1 MSAYYLAIDIG
12 ASSGRHIL
20 GHKDENGKLVLE
32 EIYRFPNG
40 MAEKDGHKV
49 WEMDRLFREIKN
61 GMKKCVQLDKIPVSV
76 GIDTWGVDCVF
87 LGEDGNMLGEA
98 VGYRDARTAGM
109 DEAVRKILPDE
120 LLYQKTG
127 IQKQIFNTIYQIM
140 AVKQNDPELFRQVR
154 EILMIPDYFHYLLT
168 GEKAVEYTNATTTQ
182 LIEPHKKSWNQ
193 ELIEALGYPIQA
205 FPKLIHP
212 GTLLGRLKKEIRE
225 EVGFDCFVTVPGTH
239 DTASA
244 VAAVPTD
251 PGEEAVYI
259 SSGTW
264 SLMGTEIK
272 RPICTE
278 KARLE
283 NFTNEGGCDGRYR
296 FLKNIMGL
304 WMIQSVRRELAPEQS
319 FGEICRSSAE
329 ETIPSIVDCDD
340 ERFLAPASMSEEI
353 RKACEESGQQIP
365 DGISQI
371 ACVIYNSLAKCY
383 AEAVNGLEDITG
395 KTYEKIYIVGG
406 GSNASYL
413 NELTAAATG
422 KTVCA
427 GLPEATAIGN
437 LAVQMISHGEFT
449 DLQEAKSCIR
459 RSFDTAEYHKRMEGK
474 QWMQ

>member
-1 MSAYYLAIDIG
+1 METYYLAIDIG

-32 EIYRFPNG
+32 EIHRFPNG
-40 MAEKDGHKV
+40 MAEKGGHKV

-61 GMKKCVQLDKIPVSV
+61 GMKKCAQIGKIPVSV

-87 LGEDGNMLGEA
+87 LGEDGEMLGEA
-98 VGYRDARTAGM
+98 VGYRDDRTMGM
-109 DEAVRKILPDE
+109 DNAVREILPDE

-127 IQKQIFNTIYQIM
+127 IQKQPFNTIYQIM
-140 AVKQNDPELFRQVR
+140 AVKQKEPEMFGKVR
-154 EILMIPDYFHYLLT
+154 DILMIPDYFHYLLT
-168 GEKAVEYTNATTTQ
+168 GEKAAEYTNATTTQ
-182 LIEPHKKSWNQ
+182 LIEPYKKTWNK
-193 ELIEALGYPIQA
+193 ELIEALGYPAQA

-212 GTLLGRLKKEIRE
+212 GTILGRLKKEVQE

-244 VAAVPTD
+244 VAAVPSE
-251 PGEEAVYI
+251 PGEEVVYI

-278 KARLE
+278 KARME
-283 NFTNEGGCDGRYR
+283 NFTNEGGCDGKYR

-304 WMIQSVRRELAPEQS
+304 WMIQSVRKELAPEES
-319 FGEICRSSAE
+319 FGEICLSAAKE
-329 ETIPSIVDCDD
+329 NIPSIVDCDD

-353 RKACEESGQQIP
+353 KRACEESGQQVP
-365 DGISQI
+365 EGISQM
-371 ACVIYNSLAKCY
+371 ACVIYNSLAQCY
-383 AEAVNGLEDITG
+383 AKAVEGLEGITG
-395 KTYEKIYIVGG
+395 NTYEKICIVGG

-413 NELTAAATG
+413 NELTASATG

-427 GLPEATAIGN
+427 GVPEATAVGN
-437 LAVQMISHGEFT
+437 LAVQMASHGEFT
-449 DLQEAKSCIR
+449 DLQEAKNCIR
-459 RSFDTAEYHKRMEGK
+459 KSFGTTLYNKKNGG
-474 QWMQ
+474 